1 MVTHGRI
8 RIVPPLA
15 LAGVLVL
22 AALGAGVPL
31 AEGAEARAVTERVF
45 PFEPGGELSIESQNG
60 RITVEAWNRPEV
72 RVQITRIV
80 RANDDKR
87 AQDLLKDVQ
96 ADVSLGPDR
105 ITIKSRYP
113 KRNETVGLWDVLGQR
128 VTSMNIHYYVQVPAQ
143 TDLTLETSNGDLQV
157 KGTSGDIDGQ
167 TVNGGVEV
175 RSVSGPV
182 EVSTTNG
189 NIRLASVSGSA
200 RAETTNG
207 EVAAELT
214 RVGGSGRI
222 ELTTTNGDV
231 NVILPDPVRATLDAM
246 TTNGR
251 VRVGYPIERESG
263 STARTL
269 RGRIGGGGVTFV
281 LRTTNGN
288 IVVDKADHAKRS

>member
-1 MVTHGRI
+1 MLAHGRI
-8 RIVPPLA
+8 QIVPALA
-15 LAGVLVL
+15 LAGVLVM
-22 AALGAGVPL
+22 AALGAGVSP

-45 PFEPGGELSIESQNG
+45 PLQPGGELSIESQNG

-87 AQDLLKDVQ
+87 AQDLLKDLQ
-96 ADVSLGPDR
+96 ADVSLGPGR

-143 TDLTLETSNGDLQV
+143 TDLTLETSNGDLQI

-167 TVNGGVEV
+167 TVNGGIEI

-189 NIRLASVSGSA
+189 NIRLASVSGTA

-214 RVGGSGRI
+214 RVGGAGRI

-231 NVILPDPVRATLDAM
+231 RVTLPDNVRATLDAT

-263 STARTL
+263 STARML

-281 LRTTNGN
+281 LRTTNGS